1 MKVFNKFVAIALA
14 SLMVMNIAPMG
25 LAQAKMVTTDQ
36 VLEQSDPAS
45 DREKVRN
52 FLLREDVRD
61 QLVTLGIDP
70 QEAESRVS
78 GLVTVEPEL
87 VFRERPG
94 RGVWAFACRC
104 RESAPAQGDSG
115 DDMVLRQHRP
125 VETSGEDLGRSVCVI
140 CCCGCFFC
148 FFFFVGPSFTTKG
161 G

>member
-1 MKVFNKFVAIALA
+1 MKVFKKFVAIALA

-70 QEAESRVS
+70 QEAESRVA
-78 GLVTVEPEL
+78 GLSDAEIQQIAGRIDELPAGEGLGVVVGAILIIFLVLLITDILGVTD
-87 VFRERPG
+87 VFPF
-94 RGVWAFACRC
+94 VKKK
-104 RESAPAQGDSG
+104 AQ
-115 DDMVLRQHRP
+115 
-125 VETSGEDLGRSVCVI
+125 
-140 CCCGCFFC
+140 
-148 FFFFVGPSFTTKG
+148 
-161 G
+161 